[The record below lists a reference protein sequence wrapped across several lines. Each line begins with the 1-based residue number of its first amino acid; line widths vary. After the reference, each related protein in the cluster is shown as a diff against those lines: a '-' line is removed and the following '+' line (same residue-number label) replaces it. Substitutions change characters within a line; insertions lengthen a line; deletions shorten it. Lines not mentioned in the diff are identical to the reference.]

1 MVNTMP
7 NPIKEY
13 YIAYFDILGYTD
25 FFENYPEKVSG
36 FLTLIHEA
44 ISRAKEHVDQ
54 INQSPLLG
62 TYANID
68 LKVKIFSDNAL
79 ICMEASNEPVEPVRV
94 LAFIK
99 AVSDIQRGFVLS
111 YGLFVR
117 GGIVKGQLSFNDD
130 YVFGKGL
137 IDAVQLEGAALY
149 PRIVIH
155 SIIVNYL
162 KEYRSCP
169 TEDVENAL
177 HIEKLLSS
185 GEEITDIEREQY
197 EKTKNSYTMDF
208 LLQKATDFTMFLWSD
223 DCWVVDYLHIIELSD
238 LVGQETSD
246 LLCKLI
252 SDISP
257 DDAAKFMP
265 KEQGGDQRVLSFDEI
280 LRRHK
285 TRVEEQL
292 SKFGKNDDIAL
303 NDTKLAELREKVLR
317 KYIWV
322 MAFHNYTCRKYQKP
336 EHIIQT
342 KCNCDTRFLKM
353 TIEVINDE
361 AGI

>member
-1 MVNTMP
+1 MVTATP
-7 NPIKEY
+7 NSIKEY
-13 YIAYFDILGYTD
+13 YIAYFDVLGYKD
-25 FFENYPEKVSG
+25 FFENYPEKVPE
-36 FLTLIHEA
+36 FLALIHEA
-44 ISRAKEHVDQ
+44 IGRAKEHVDL
-54 INQSPLLG
+54 IKQSPLLG

-68 LKVKIFSDNAL
+68 LKVKIFSDNML
-79 ICMEASNEPVEPVRV
+79 ICMEASDGPVEPLRI

-99 AVSDIQRGFVLS
+99 VISDIQRGFVLS

-155 SIIVNYL
+155 SDIANYL
-162 KEYRSCP
+162 KDYRSFSQ
-169 TEDVENAL
+169 EDYENAL
-177 HIEKLLSS
+177 RVEKLLSN
-185 GEEITDIEREQY
+185 GEEVSDTDRQQY
-197 EKTKNSYTMDF
+197 EKTKNSLTMDW
-208 LLQKATDFTMFLWSD
+208 LLQKAMDFTVLYWPD
-223 DCWVVDYLHIIELSD
+223 DWWVVDYLHIIELSD
-238 LVGQETSD
+238 LVGQDNSK
-246 LLCKLI
+246 LLSQLI
-252 SDISP
+252 SDVSP
-257 DDAAKFMP
+257 DDAATFMP
-265 KEQGGDQRVLSFDEI
+265 KPQSGGQPMLTFDGVLSQ
-280 LRRHK
+280 HK

-292 SKFGKNDDIAL
+292 AKFGKNDDIAL
-303 NDTKLAELREKVLR
+303 KDIKLAEQREKVLR

-322 MAFHNYTCRKYQKP
+322 MAFHNYICRKYQKP
-336 EHIIQT
+336 EHIILT